1 MSTKEMIPTH
11 VGEIEEAKIKVS
23 ENELFKNDILISA
36 YLDKKLNEVEMKLF
50 NLALYNLQKYSSPS
64 TSVSTV
70 KVDELFHY
78 LSDDGE
84 VQTIR
89 KYVLKKYIENLSGIK
104 LSVANDKFLEDADT
118 DYTQDQSAGVFN
130 LFQAVTLVGRDVF
143 FYWGQLN
150 VHKLLLQKTSKLSL
164 LLDINTLKKLT
175 DKGIILYELLKLKT
189 LESNRRTIDL
199 TVEDLAKYYK
209 VRGQVKERYSYI
221 KRRFLVPA
229 IQEINENTEFTITL
243 PSEYSQGTFIE
254 NKEGKKV
261 SSVSLSW
268 TMEKPEYYP
277 TIGQLKTLNELHTQF
292 EQYNLNYLNDPL
304 YQDIKEKTGK
314 PEALTRKNAH
324 TVIKRGLEII
334 GGVKKELGVYDKDD
348 YALKAKPYE
357 KYFGNFPNVK
367 IEDKDKIDF
376 AFKIEQ
382 FNEEDRISIID
393 LLLNH
398 AKQAKMKTWKYVT
411 TILQDWIDG
420 EARSYEEVKILYD
433 NRVAPLSAPDQTKSK
448 PKGSSKKTNT
458 PEWSNPDYKNKTT
471 PEEIKQLSVK
481 RAKTL
486 VKLREAKQ
494 PNEIVYENIYSWLK
508 KEQPELSN
516 YELNKQASKLTEETL
531 QEYMDE

>member
-1 MSTKEMIPTH
+1 MSAKEMIPTH

-50 NLALYNLQKYSSPS
+50 NLALYNLQKYGSQS
-64 TSVSTV
+64 TSLSTV
-70 KVDELFHY
+70 KVDELLHY
-78 LSDDGE
+78 LSDNGE
-84 VQTIR
+84 NKIIT
-89 KYVLKKYIENLSGIK
+89 KFALKKYIDNLAGIK
-104 LSVANDKFLEDADT
+104 ISVANDKFLEDTKT

-130 LFQAVTLVGRDVF
+130 LFQAITLVGRDMF

-175 DKGIILYELLKLKT
+175 DKGIVLYELLKLKT
-189 LESNRRTIDL
+189 LESNHHTIDL
-199 TVEDLAKYYK
+199 TVGELAKYYK
-209 VRGQVKERYSYI
+209 IRGQAKERYSHI
-221 KRRFLVPA
+221 KNRFLIPA

-243 PSEYSQGTFIE
+243 PSDYSQGTFIE
-254 NKEGKKV
+254 NKKGNKV
-261 SSVSLSW
+261 LGVSLSW

-277 TIGQLKTLNELHTQF
+277 TIGQLKTLNDLHTQF

-304 YQDIKEKTGK
+304 YQDIKDKTGK
-314 PEALTRKNAH
+314 PEALTRSNAH
-324 TVIKRGLEII
+324 TVIKRGIEII
-334 GGVKKELGVYDKDD
+334 GGVKKELGVYDKDE
-348 YALKAKPYE
+348 YALKVKPYE
-357 KYFGNFPNVK
+357 KYFGSFPDIK

-376 AFKIEQ
+376 AFKIEK
-382 FNEEDRISIID
+382 FNAEDRISIID

-398 AKQAKMKTWKYVT
+398 AKKAKMKSWKLIT
-411 TILQDWIDG
+411 TILQNWIDDG
-420 EARSYEEVKILYD
+420 AKSYEEVKALYD
-433 NRVAPLSAPDQTKSK
+433 NRVASPSAPDQTKST

-516 YELNKQASKLTEETL
+516 YELNKQASKLTEEAL